1 MEHDHTAQSVIAGNA
16 AAAVAAV
23 EGALPPRPKIGAEEL
38 RKANMILKR
47 YKEGKTRLEQRII
60 DNEQFWKLRHW
71 EQMEKQ
77 GEGGNSGDPQPASG
91 WLVNC
96 ILSKHADAMDCYPSP
111 TVLPR
116 EPDDRQEARRLSRIL
131 PVILK
136 KNQFKRIYSS
146 AWWYKLKSGCAVYGV
161 FWDGTKLGG
170 LGDISVKRM
179 DLLNLF
185 WEPGV
190 TDIQDSA
197 HFFSTELRDNEKL
210 LEEYPQLEGKLGR
223 GSMTLSRYL
232 YDDTVDTSDKSLV
245 VDWYYHTNVE
255 GRKVLQYCKYVGE
268 TVLYATEN
276 DTVRPTRTQM
286 AGVDEEGRPVLQQ
299 VPCGPSMAQRG
310 WYDHGK
316 YPFVFDVLFPEEGTP
331 CGYGY
336 VDLCK
341 SPQKQIDLMNQAIL
355 KNTLANATPRF
366 FIRSDGAVNEN
377 EYADWTRP
385 FVHTNGNL
393 GADSIAP
400 IRAGS
405 LDSVYVAILNNK
417 IAEMKETAGNRDVA
431 NGGTASGVT
440 AGTAIA
446 ALQESSGK
454 LSRNMID
461 DGYEAF
467 ADVVTL
473 CIELIRQFYQL
484 PRQFRLLGAMGT
496 EEFIS
501 YDCSGLQPKAMD
513 DGVSVSYRVPEF
525 DLEIGAEQ
533 ESPYR
538 TAEHNQLALQLF
550 QLGFFREEL
559 ADQALRCLEL
569 MEFKNKDQLVRL
581 IAGGRT
587 QAAEIAALR
596 QQLLQL
602 AQVVDEAKGT
612 RLAPALAAEYAGS
625 SPASAVAGTT
635 PQPKNVSAMER
646 SRKQSRGGAAPM
658 IKAAFG
664 DNSLW
669 VCGHSGCGPKGQDIV
684 CAAVSILTEAT
695 AAALKARDIPA
706 IIVRGDGFFACAAGS
721 GGDMMEPARQGLLL
735 LARHY
740 GDNVEV
746 RDLRTGR
753 ERHA

>member
-116 EPDDRQEARRLSRIL
+116 EPDDRQEAQRLSRIL

-136 KNQFKRIYSS
+136 KNQFKRTYSS

-210 LEEYPQLEGKLGR
+210 LAEYPQLEGKLGR

-525 DLEIGAEQ
+525 DLEIGAER
-533 ESPYR
+533 ENPYR

-550 QLGFFREEL
+550 QLGFFREDL

-625 SPASAVAGTT
+625 SPASAVAGTA

-646 SRKQSRGGAAPM
+646 SRKQSRE
-658 IKAAFG
+658 
-664 DNSLW
+664 
-669 VCGHSGCGPKGQDIV
+669 
-684 CAAVSILTEAT
+684 AVQP
-695 AAALKARDIPA
+695 R
-706 IIVRGDGFFACAAGS
+706 
-721 GGDMMEPARQGLLL
+721 
-735 LARHY
+735 
-740 GDNVEV
+740 
-746 RDLRTGR
+746 
-753 ERHA
+753 

>member
-136 KNQFKRIYSS
+136 KNQFKRTYSS

-210 LEEYPQLEGKLGR
+210 LAEYPQLEGKLGR

-525 DLEIGAEQ
+525 DLEIGAER
-533 ESPYR
+533 ENPYR

-550 QLGFFREEL
+550 QLGFFREDL

-596 QQLLQL
+596 QQALQL

-625 SPASAVAGTT
+625 SPASAVAGTA

-646 SRKQSRGGAAPM
+646 SRKQSRE
-658 IKAAFG
+658 
-664 DNSLW
+664 
-669 VCGHSGCGPKGQDIV
+669 
-684 CAAVSILTEAT
+684 AVQP
-695 AAALKARDIPA
+695 R
-706 IIVRGDGFFACAAGS
+706 
-721 GGDMMEPARQGLLL
+721 
-735 LARHY
+735 
-740 GDNVEV
+740 
-746 RDLRTGR
+746 
-753 ERHA
+753 

>member
-1 MEHDHTAQSVIAGNA
+1 MEHNDTAQSA
-16 AAAVAAV
+16 ADILAR
-23 EGALPPRPKIGAEEL
+23 PRIGPEEL
-38 RKANMILKR
+38 RRANGILKK
-47 YKEGKTRLEQRII
+47 YKEGKARLEQRII

-71 EQMEKQ
+71 EQMEKEGQ
-77 GEGGNSGDPQPASG
+77 GGNSGDPQPASG

-96 ILSKHADAMDCYPSP
+96 ILSKHADAMDCYPAP

-116 EPDDRQEARRLSRIL
+116 EPDDRQEAQRLSRIL
-131 PVILK
+131 PVVLK
-136 KNQFKRIYSS
+136 KNQFKRTYSS

-197 HFFSTELRDNEKL
+197 HFFSTELVDNERL
-210 LEEYPQLEGKLGR
+210 LADYPQLEGKLGR
-223 GSMTLSRYL
+223 GGFTLSRYL
-232 YDDTVDTSDKSLV
+232 YDDTVNTTGKSLV
-245 VDWYYHTNVE
+245 VDWYYHTAVE
-255 GRKVLQYCKYVGE
+255 GRRVLQYCKYVGE

-276 DTVRPTRTQM
+276 DTVQPTETRFLGT
-286 AGVDEEGRPVLQQ
+286 DEEGRPVMGQA
-299 VPCGPSMAQRG
+299 PCGPSMAQRG

-336 VDLCK
+336 IDLCK

-431 NGGTASGVT
+431 NGGTAAGVT

-473 CIELIRQFYQL
+473 CIELIRQFYEM

-496 EEFIS
+496 EEFVS
-501 YDCSGLQPKAMD
+501 YDRSGLQPRVMD
-513 DGVSVSYRVPEF
+513 DGVNVSYRVPEF
-525 DLEIGAEQ
+525 DLEIGAER

-538 TAEHNQLALQLF
+538 TAEANQLALQLF
-550 QLGFFREEL
+550 QMGFFREDL

-569 MEFKNKDQLVRL
+569 MDFKNKDQLAR
-581 IAGGRT
+581 IISGGRT
-587 QAAEIAALR
+587 QAAEMAAMR

-612 RLAPALAAEYAGS
+612 HLAERLAAEQADGGS
-625 SPASAVAGTT
+625 AAPGT
-635 PQPKNVSAMER
+635 SRDAAARGAMER
-646 SRKQSRGGAAPM
+646 SRQQSRE
-658 IKAAFG
+658 
-664 DNSLW
+664 
-669 VCGHSGCGPKGQDIV
+669 V
-684 CAAVSILTEAT
+684 
-695 AAALKARDIPA
+695 
-706 IIVRGDGFFACAAGS
+706 VR
-721 GGDMMEPARQGLLL
+721 PR
-735 LARHY
+735 
-740 GDNVEV
+740 
-746 RDLRTGR
+746 
-753 ERHA
+753 

>member
-116 EPDDRQEARRLSRIL
+116 EPDDRQEAARLSRIL

-136 KNQFKRIYSS
+136 KNQFKRTYSS

-210 LEEYPQLEGKLGR
+210 LAEYPQLEGKLGR

-245 VDWYYHTNVE
+245 VDWYYHTTVE

-286 AGVDEEGRPVLQQ
+286 TGVDEEGRPILQQ

-400 IRAGS
+400 IHAGS

-602 AQVVDEAKGT
+602 AQVVDEARGT

-625 SPASAVAGTT
+625 SPASAVAGTA

-646 SRKQSRGGAAPM
+646 SRKQSRE
-658 IKAAFG
+658 
-664 DNSLW
+664 
-669 VCGHSGCGPKGQDIV
+669 
-684 CAAVSILTEAT
+684 AVQP
-695 AAALKARDIPA
+695 R
-706 IIVRGDGFFACAAGS
+706 
-721 GGDMMEPARQGLLL
+721 
-735 LARHY
+735 
-740 GDNVEV
+740 
-746 RDLRTGR
+746 
-753 ERHA
+753 

>member
-1 MEHDHTAQSVIAGNA
+1 MEHNDTAQSVIARDA
-16 AAAVAAV
+16 AAAMAAAD
-23 EGALPPRPKIGAEEL
+23 GALPVRPKIGAEEL
-38 RKANMILKR
+38 RRANDILKK

-71 EQMEKQ
+71 EQMEKEGQ
-77 GEGGNSGDPQPASG
+77 GGNSGDPQPASG

-96 ILSKHADAMDCYPSP
+96 ILSKHADAMDCYPAP

-116 EPDDRQEARRLSRIL
+116 EPDDRQEAQRLSRIL
-131 PVILK
+131 PVVLK
-136 KNQFKRIYSS
+136 KNQFKRTYSS

-197 HFFSTELRDNEKL
+197 HFFSTELVDNDKL
-210 LEEYPQLEGKLGR
+210 LAEYPQLEGKLGR
-223 GSMTLSRYL
+223 GNFTLSRYL
-232 YDDTVDTSDKSLV
+232 YDDTVDTSNKSLV
-245 VDWYYHTNVE
+245 VDWYYHTNME

-276 DTVRPTRTQM
+276 DTVQPTETQLM
-286 AGVDEEGRPVLQQ
+286 GADENGRPVMGQ

-336 VDLCK
+336 IDLCK

-393 GADSIAP
+393 GSDSIAP

-417 IAEMKETAGNRDVA
+417 IGEMKETAGNRDVA

-473 CIELIRQFYQL
+473 CIELIRQFYEL

-496 EEFIS
+496 EEFVS
-501 YDCSGLQPKAMD
+501 YDHSGLQPRVMD
-513 DGVSVSYRVPEF
+513 DGVTVSYRVPEF
-525 DLEIGAEQ
+525 DLEIGAER

-538 TAEHNQLALQLF
+538 TAEANQLALQLF
-550 QLGFFREEL
+550 QMGFFRDDL

-569 MEFKNKDQLVRL
+569 MEFKNKAQLARV
-581 IAGGRT
+581 ISGGQT
-587 QAAEIAALR
+587 QARQIAALR

-612 RLAPALAAEYAGS
+612 HLAESLSAEQGGGQNAA
-625 SPASAVAGTT
+625 ASAGKAV
-635 PQPKNVSAMER
+635 QESHSAMER
-646 SRKQSRGGAAPM
+646 SRQQSRE
-658 IKAAFG
+658 
-664 DNSLW
+664 
-669 VCGHSGCGPKGQDIV
+669 V
-684 CAAVSILTEAT
+684 
-695 AAALKARDIPA
+695 
-706 IIVRGDGFFACAAGS
+706 VR
-721 GGDMMEPARQGLLL
+721 PR
-735 LARHY
+735 
-740 GDNVEV
+740 
-746 RDLRTGR
+746 
-753 ERHA
+753 

>member
-116 EPDDRQEARRLSRIL
+116 EPDDRQEAARLSRIL

-136 KNQFKRIYSS
+136 KNQFKRTYSS

-210 LEEYPQLEGKLGR
+210 LAEYPQLEGKLGR

-245 VDWYYHTNVE
+245 VDWYYHTTVE

-286 AGVDEEGRPVLQQ
+286 TGVDEEGRPILQQ

-400 IRAGS
+400 IHAGS

-525 DLEIGAEQ
+525 DLEIGAER
-533 ESPYR
+533 ENPYR

-550 QLGFFREEL
+550 QLGFFREDL

-596 QQLLQL
+596 QQVLQL

-612 RLAPALAAEYAGS
+612 RLAPALAAEYAGNGAA
-625 SPASAVAGTT
+625 PAVAATVSR
-635 PQPKNVSAMER
+635 PKSAGAMER
-646 SRKQSRGGAAPM
+646 SRKQSRE
-658 IKAAFG
+658 
-664 DNSLW
+664 
-669 VCGHSGCGPKGQDIV
+669 
-684 CAAVSILTEAT
+684 AVQP
-695 AAALKARDIPA
+695 R
-706 IIVRGDGFFACAAGS
+706 
-721 GGDMMEPARQGLLL
+721 
-735 LARHY
+735 
-740 GDNVEV
+740 
-746 RDLRTGR
+746 
-753 ERHA
+753 

>member
-116 EPDDRQEARRLSRIL
+116 EPDDRQEAARLSRIL

-136 KNQFKRIYSS
+136 KNQFKRTYSS

-245 VDWYYHTNVE
+245 VDWYYHTTVE

-286 AGVDEEGRPVLQQ
+286 TGVDEEGRPILQQ

-550 QLGFFREEL
+550 QLGFFREDL

-596 QQLLQL
+596 QQALQL

-625 SPASAVAGTT
+625 SPASAVAGTA

-646 SRKQSRGGAAPM
+646 SRKQSRE
-658 IKAAFG
+658 
-664 DNSLW
+664 
-669 VCGHSGCGPKGQDIV
+669 
-684 CAAVSILTEAT
+684 AVQP
-695 AAALKARDIPA
+695 R
-706 IIVRGDGFFACAAGS
+706 
-721 GGDMMEPARQGLLL
+721 
-735 LARHY
+735 
-740 GDNVEV
+740 
-746 RDLRTGR
+746 
-753 ERHA
+753 

>member
-116 EPDDRQEARRLSRIL
+116 EPDDRQEAQRLSRIL

-136 KNQFKRIYSS
+136 KNQFKRTYSS

-276 DTVRPTRTQM
+276 DTARPTRTQM
-286 AGVDEEGRPVLQQ
+286 AGVDEEGRPILQQ

-400 IRAGS
+400 IHAGS

-596 QQLLQL
+596 QQVLQL

-625 SPASAVAGTT
+625 SPASAVAGTA

-646 SRKQSRGGAAPM
+646 SRKQSRE
-658 IKAAFG
+658 
-664 DNSLW
+664 
-669 VCGHSGCGPKGQDIV
+669 
-684 CAAVSILTEAT
+684 AVQP
-695 AAALKARDIPA
+695 R
-706 IIVRGDGFFACAAGS
+706 
-721 GGDMMEPARQGLLL
+721 
-735 LARHY
+735 
-740 GDNVEV
+740 
-746 RDLRTGR
+746 
-753 ERHA
+753 

>member
-116 EPDDRQEARRLSRIL
+116 EPDDRQEAQRLSRIL

-136 KNQFKRIYSS
+136 KNQFKRTYSS

-550 QLGFFREEL
+550 QLGFFREDL

-646 SRKQSRGGAAPM
+646 SRKQSRE
-658 IKAAFG
+658 
-664 DNSLW
+664 
-669 VCGHSGCGPKGQDIV
+669 
-684 CAAVSILTEAT
+684 AVQP
-695 AAALKARDIPA
+695 R
-706 IIVRGDGFFACAAGS
+706 
-721 GGDMMEPARQGLLL
+721 
-735 LARHY
+735 
-740 GDNVEV
+740 
-746 RDLRTGR
+746 
-753 ERHA
+753 